1 MGKYDAFC
9 LTQEKVKPA
18 SHEDNMRLAIEA
30 ALRAKSNGD
39 MPIGAAIV
47 WPNRHLVE
55 HSTTISDHNP
65 LGTAELNVIRKAA
78 DMLPHKLRHGVL
90 YTTLEPDAVAVLTA
104 LKAGI
109 NEIVFGAY
117 DLKNG
122 FTSSK
127 NRKLVLDN
135 YDISFKDGVLA
146 ERCFELLPKS
156 MHSFTATSF
165 DAD

>member
-1 MGKYDAFC
+1 MGKYDAYC
-9 LTQEKVKPA
+9 LSQERVKPT
-18 SHEDNMRLAIEA
+18 SHEDNMQLAIEA

-39 MPIGAAIV
+39 MPVGSAIV
-47 WPNRHLVE
+47 WPNRHLTE
-55 HSTTISDHNP
+55 HSTVISEHNP
-65 LGTAELNVIRKAA
+65 LGSAELNVLRKAA
-78 DMLPHKLRHGVL
+78 DMLPHRLRNGVL
-90 YTTLEPDAVAVLTA
+90 YTTLEPDVVAVLTA

-117 DLKNG
+117 DLRNG

-127 NRKLVLDN
+127 TRKLDLDV
-135 YDISFKDGVLA
+135 YDVSFKDGVLA

-156 MHSFTATSF
+156 MHSFTATRF